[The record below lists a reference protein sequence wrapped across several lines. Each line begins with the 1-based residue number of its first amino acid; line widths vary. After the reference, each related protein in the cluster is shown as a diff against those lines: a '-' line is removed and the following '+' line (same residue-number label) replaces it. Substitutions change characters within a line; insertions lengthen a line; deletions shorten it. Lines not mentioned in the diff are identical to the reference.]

1 MEICT
6 QVYLSLG
13 FLLFALAL
21 VLPLSFVLE
30 IGSCCATPAVLE
42 LGVILLPLSPESW
55 DYTDAMFAVSL
66 SPEGC
71 ETSHTG

>member
-1 MEICT
+1 MSLLRGNPTGSQRPSLHSEMQEICT
-6 QVYLSLG
+6 QAYLSLG

-42 LGVILLPLSPESW
+42 L
-55 DYTDAMFAVSL
+55 AK
-66 SPEGC
+66 
-71 ETSHTG
+71 